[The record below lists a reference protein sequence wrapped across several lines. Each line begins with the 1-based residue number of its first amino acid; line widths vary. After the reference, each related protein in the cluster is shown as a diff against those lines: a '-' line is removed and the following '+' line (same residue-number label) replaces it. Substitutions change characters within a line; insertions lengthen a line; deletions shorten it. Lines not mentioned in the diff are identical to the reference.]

1 MARRQAP
8 AVEARKRRRRMTL
21 MWIAITTAIVVG
33 LIYKEQVALLYILAT
48 VSVTVLLVIVAL
60 ADLHGARRS
69 PEPPL
74 DDAAAIADGGV
85 AVAGATRAQG
95 RTAARR
101 R

>member
-8 AVEARKRRRRMTL
+8 AVEARKRRRRLTL
-21 MWIAITTAIVVG
+21 MWIAITTAVVVG

-48 VSVTVLLVIVAL
+48 VSVTVLLVVVAL
-60 ADLHGARRS
+60 ADLHGARR
-69 PEPPL
+69 PQEPPL

-85 AVAGATRAQG
+85 AVAGATPTQG